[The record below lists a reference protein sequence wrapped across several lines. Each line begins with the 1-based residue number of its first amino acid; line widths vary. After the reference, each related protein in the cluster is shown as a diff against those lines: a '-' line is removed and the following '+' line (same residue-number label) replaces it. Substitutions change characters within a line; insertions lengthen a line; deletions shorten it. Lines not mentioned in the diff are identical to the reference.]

1 MWISWVFG
9 SCLMLTLVH
18 DKLRLSMIDVM
29 LEMFYLTTSVYIFLF
44 EVKSLGLLLITE
56 LIKSCR

>member
-1 MWISWVFG
+1 
-9 SCLMLTLVH
+9 MLTLVH